1 MSLLFNTRCSNR
13 HLNKWKDMNLFVDIF
28 NALRRF
34 KLWNFSLECPFL
46 NETLRLITTVA
57 TVKSILLSFPGIS
70 LSSFENY
77 NCDHEFFMFSLV
89 LRRRI
94 LITSVFR
101 VGVFTLKTHQIPHY
115 PGEIWKLNNHRSV
128 GFVFEEMWRHRFRM
142 FSVHTRTQSRHFQT
156 PPV

>member
-101 VGVFTLKTHQIPHY
+101 VGVFTLKTHQMCTLPRRNLKTQQSSVSWICVWGNVTSSFSNVFRPH
-115 PGEIWKLNNHRSV
+115 
-128 GFVFEEMWRHRFRM
+128 
-142 FSVHTRTQSRHFQT
+142 
-156 PPV
+156 